1 MLVNIV
7 KKQGFMI
14 MELSALKEI
23 CDNCKKC
30 PLWQTRTNVVFGVG
44 DPNADIM
51 FVGEA
56 PGENE
61 DKTGIPFVGRA
72 GQLFDKY
79 LLAVGLKREDVYIA
93 NTIKCR
99 PPKNRDPNPEEQ
111 ASCLDYLRE
120 QTRII
125 NPKIIVC
132 LGRISA
138 YRIISPDF
146 KITRDHGVFYERK
159 GKILVA
165 VYHPSALL
173 RDPKKKDDMMTD
185 MLKIKE
191 KADEL
196 SGK

>member
-1 MLVNIV
+1 
-7 KKQGFMI
+7 
-14 MELSALKEI
+14 MELSELKQL
-23 CDNCKKC
+23 CDKC
-30 PLWQTRTNVVFGVG
+30 QRCQLWQTRTNVVFGDG
-44 DPNADIM
+44 DPSADIM

-79 LLAVGLKREDVYIA
+79 LLAVGLKRSDVYIA

-111 ASCLDYLRE
+111 AACLEYLRE

-125 NPKIIVC
+125 DPKIIVC

-173 RDPKKKDDMMTD
+173 RDPKKKDDMMAD
-185 MLKIKE
+185 MLKIKA

-196 SGK
+196 SDK

>member
-1 MLVNIV
+1 
-7 KKQGFMI
+7 
-14 MELSALKEI
+14 MELSELKQI
-23 CDNCKKC
+23 CDKC
-30 PLWQTRTNVVFGVG
+30 QRCQLWQTRTNVVFGDG
-44 DPNADIM
+44 DPSADIM

-79 LLAVGLKREDVYIA
+79 LLAVGLKRSDVYIA

-99 PPKNRDPNPEEQ
+99 PPKNRDPSPEEQ
-111 ASCLDYLRE
+111 AACLEYLRE

-125 NPKIIVC
+125 DPKIIVC

-173 RDPKKKDDMMTD
+173 RDPKKKDDMMAD
-185 MLKIKE
+185 MLKIKA